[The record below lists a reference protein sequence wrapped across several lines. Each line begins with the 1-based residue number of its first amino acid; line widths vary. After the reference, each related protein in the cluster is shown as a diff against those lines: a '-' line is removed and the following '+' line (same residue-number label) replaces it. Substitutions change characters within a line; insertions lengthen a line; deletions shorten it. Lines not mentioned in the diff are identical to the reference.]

1 MALQRKRNAPFLA
14 GRLLIAGTFLAVPA
28 AVSAQGPSKLDLL
41 RDDDTV
47 ITGTLQAG
55 LNAVAEENMYW
66 NLAEI
71 FAPSIDYDAS
81 PQWLDLYLKPGI
93 TAQQTLGGDTVLY
106 GRVSAVGSATL
117 GIDGFAEG
125 NTGRVLME
133 EAVLGVRFGKRE
145 TGQLDLSTGAQELKL
160 GTGMLIANGASNGF
174 ERGAVKLGPRKA
186 WEGSVLAKFMRGG
199 FAVQGFIIDPREL
212 GSNNTRTRI
221 AGVDVRHD
229 GKNGSYL
236 GASFVEVLR
245 SDAPYVQA
253 APGGVGPPSIL
264 NGARDGLK
272 ALSLYAR
279 VHPLKDVV
287 PGLYLTLDYAREWNA
302 RIDLSAWG
310 GRVQL
315 GHAWTNTAWRPD
327 FFYSF
332 QTFSGDDP
340 NTPQLER
347 FDPLNYEGSP
357 ASWATG
363 SKAALVFIN
372 SNVQSHQL
380 TLRMNPSPKDI
391 PALRTAHVRANELR
405 SPIQFGQATRL
416 DFSNN
421 LSTVIAGV
429 TTPHLSNDVFVEHT
443 RIITRNIFLTAG
455 FSVSV
460 PGEGITRAAGGSAPT
475 WTGGFV
481 NVVVN
486 Y

>member
-1 MALQRKRNAPFLA
+1 M
-14 GRLLIAGTFLAVPA
+14 
-28 AVSAQGPSKLDLL
+28 
-41 RDDDTV
+41 
-47 ITGTLQAG
+47 
-55 LNAVAEENMYW
+55 
-66 NLAEI
+66 
-71 FAPSIDYDAS
+71 
-81 PQWLDLYLKPGI
+81 
-93 TAQQTLGGDTVLY
+93 
-106 GRVSAVGSATL
+106 
-117 GIDGFAEG
+117 
-125 NTGRVLME
+125 
-133 EAVLGVRFGKRE
+133 
-145 TGQLDLSTGAQELKL
+145 
-160 GTGMLIANGASNGF
+160 
-174 ERGAVKLGPRKA
+174 
-186 WEGSVLAKFMRGG
+186 
-199 FAVQGFIIDPREL
+199 
-212 GSNNTRTRI
+212 
-221 AGVDVRHD
+221 
-229 GKNGSYL
+229 
-236 GASFVEVLR
+236 
-245 SDAPYVQA
+245 QA

-264 NGARDGLK
+264 NGVRDGLK

-279 VHPLKDVV
+279 VHPLKDAV
-287 PGLYLTLDYAREWNA
+287 PGLYLALDYAREWNA
-302 RIDLSAWG
+302 RIDLEAWG

-327 FFYSF
+327 LFYTY

-391 PALRTAHVRANELR
+391 LTLRTAHVRANELR

-429 TTPHLSNDVFVEHT
+429 TTPHLSNDVFVEYT

-460 PGEGITRAAGGSAPT
+460 PGEGITRAAGGTAPT
-475 WTGGFV
+475 WTGGFI
-481 NVVVN
+481 NVVTN
-486 Y
+486 F